1 MDSSLLF
8 VQPTK
13 TMQIC
18 VVNGLWKGGNLF
30 MLKKTIPFFLISAL
44 VLGGCNMNGNN
55 DVVPNNN
62 ETPMQDNVPDRDRN
76 WTPNAN
82 DNNQGG
88 TDLDGIDDGQNG
100 GNNGFIN
107 GDNGDDNGV
116 NNGNGAPNDTIID
129 DEMDGNKTNR

>member
-1 MDSSLLF
+1 MDSSLHF

-55 DVVPNNN
+55 DAVPNNN
-62 ETPMQDNVPDRDRN
+62 ETPMQDDVQDRDRN

-129 DEMDGNKTNR
+129 DEMDGNGTNR